1 MLRLGQVLT
10 VLVQRLH
17 PADALRLVEHH
28 LDRVAALRYVMDKD
42 SGLVEDERAY
52 FFEAANDIRI
62 RNVVIAAGL
71 DRHARRSR

>member
-52 FFEAANDIRI
+52 FFEAANDIR
-62 RNVVIAAGL
+62 NVVIAAGL